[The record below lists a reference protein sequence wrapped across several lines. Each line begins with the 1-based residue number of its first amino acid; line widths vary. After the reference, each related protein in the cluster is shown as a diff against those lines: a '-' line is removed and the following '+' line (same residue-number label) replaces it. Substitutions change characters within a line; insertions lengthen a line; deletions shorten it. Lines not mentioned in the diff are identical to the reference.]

1 MGVGTYNHNTSG
13 DKNCQNRDALYHALM
28 AVLLMSNGVT
38 VGGACM
44 LLAIVMAVREN
55 YDYAI
60 INGLIGTLNLYL
72 GGANIQC
79 AKTCRGNIQKLIK
92 SKQVLEKPRW

>member
-1 MGVGTYNHNTSG
+1 MTPKQELIKSTEELIKKSQDSERVSRVVGYGSV
-13 DKNCQNRDALYHALM
+13 AI
-28 AVLLMSNGVT
+28 
-38 VGGACM
+38 GGACM

-60 INGLIGTLNLYL
+60 INGLVGALNLYL

-79 AKTCRGNIQKLIK
+79 VKMCRGNIQKLIK
-92 SKQVLEKPRW
+92 SNQALEKPRW

>member
-1 MGVGTYNHNTSG
+1 MGVGTYNHNNNSG
-13 DKNCQNRDALYHALM
+13 DKNCQNRYALM

-55 YDYAI
+55 YDWTV
-60 INGLIGTLNLYL
+60 INGLVGALNLYL

-79 AKTCRGNIQKLIK
+79 AKTCCGNIQKLIK
-92 SKQVLEKPRW
+92 SKQALEKPRW

>member
-1 MGVGTYNHNTSG
+1 MGVSTYNHNNSG

-28 AVLLMSNGVT
+28 TVLLMSNGMS

-72 GGANIQC
+72 GGANIRC
-79 AKTCRGNIQKLIK
+79 AKMCHCNVQKLIE
-92 SKQVLEKPRW
+92 SKQALEKPRW